1 MEGTVTAMTKRE
13 QKVELL
19 GEMED
24 GMIWLVMGETRLI
37 AKPLRQLLYA
47 ICKAIYVLLEQ
58 DLKGR

>member
-1 MEGTVTAMTKRE
+1 MTKRE

>member
-1 MEGTVTAMTKRE
+1 MTKRE

-24 GMIWLVMGETRLI
+24 GMIWLTMGDTYKLN
-37 AKPLRQLLYA
+37 KPLRQLLYA